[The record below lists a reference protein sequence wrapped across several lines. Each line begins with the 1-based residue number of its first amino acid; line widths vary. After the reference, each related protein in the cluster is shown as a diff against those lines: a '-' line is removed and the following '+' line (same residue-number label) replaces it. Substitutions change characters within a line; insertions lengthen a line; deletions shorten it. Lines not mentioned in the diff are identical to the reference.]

1 MSRPCVCDEG
11 CARRGG
17 DAWWRVTASR
27 HWCHGGVRVQRGLR
41 GAAVMW
47 FGRRRAVRARAGQRW
62 RARAARRRECR
73 RTACCASCAS
83 LAQPVASLSDN
94 AAKCAVRQRFARK
107 FFSKRAPG
115 IQGCCARAG
124 RRGELRGAEMHNV
137 FGLSLRVE
145 CLVSK
150 VRGES
155 PLFIGPI
162 FIRGKAA
169 TGPEGGIPQIAP
181 AEHALVTGIG
191 ALFCS
196 GTDAADPTQR
206 ACAEETRLLRTT
218 NRAAA
223 APVPPS

>member
-1 MSRPCVCDEG
+1 MS
-11 CARRGG
+11 ARR
-17 DAWWRVTASR
+17 
-27 HWCHGGVRVQRGLR
+27 GGVRVQRGLR

-94 AAKCAVRQRFARK
+94 AANIAARHRFARN
-107 FFSKRAPG
+107 FFSERAHC
-115 IQGCCARAG
+115 IHRCYARAAG
-124 RRGELRGAEMHNV
+124 RGGLRGAEMHDV
-137 FGLSLRVE
+137 FGTVTELRATHAGAGSKSLVFM
-145 CLVSK
+145 LA
-150 VRGES
+150 
-155 PLFIGPI
+155 
-162 FIRGKAA
+162 FIRELTD

>member
-1 MSRPCVCDEG
+1 MCDEG

-17 DAWWRVTASR
+17 DAWWRVTAPR
-27 HWCHGGVRVQRGLR
+27 HWCRGVVRVQRGLR

-47 FGRRRAVRARAGQRW
+47 YRW
-62 RARAARRRECR
+62 RRSFMHARCGGGERMRRGGVSGGARLGG
-73 RTACCASCAS
+73 ASRAS

-150 VRGES
+150 VRGQSLVLGGLHSCATKLARVPKEAYLKS
-155 PLFIGPI
+155 HPRNTLVVT
-162 FIRGKAA
+162 AA
-169 TGPEGGIPQIAP
+169 QSAF
-181 AEHALVTGIG
+181 
-191 ALFCS
+191 FCS
-196 GTDAADPTQR
+196 GTDAA
-206 ACAEETRLLRTT
+206 ATR
-218 NRAAA
+218 
-223 APVPPS
+223 